1 MNSMKAY
8 GRKKMQIKRIN
19 TSVMEAREQE
29 LLRSDLQR
37 QSAMMEYI
45 ALMADVELP
54 DDAEREGNEY
64 EQ

>member
-1 MNSMKAY
+1 MKAY

-54 DDAEREGNEY
+54 DDAEREGTEY

>member
-1 MNSMKAY
+1 MKAY

>member
-1 MNSMKAY
+1 
-8 GRKKMQIKRIN
+8 MQIKRIN